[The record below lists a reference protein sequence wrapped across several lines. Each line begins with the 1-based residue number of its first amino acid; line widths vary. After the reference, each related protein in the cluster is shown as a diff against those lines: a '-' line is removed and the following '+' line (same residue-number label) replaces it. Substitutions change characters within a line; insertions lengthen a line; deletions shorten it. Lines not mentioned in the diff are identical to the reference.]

1 MPGLL
6 NAEYQIT
13 DLGGGSD
20 KQGFVL
26 VLLVS
31 LAAKL
36 NKSSR
41 WWACRSLSA
50 RGHSKGRCAQREN
63 EYSRDRR
70 CSLIRAA
77 AVSNAGAGHGN
88 EEGAEQ

>member
-1 MPGLL
+1 MRDKLRTSMPGLL
-6 NAEYQIT
+6 NADYQIT
-13 DLGGGSD
+13 DLGSGSD

-50 RGHSKGRCAQREN
+50 RGHSKEDVHSEKMSIQEIGDAP
-63 EYSRDRR
+63 
-70 CSLIRAA
+70 
-77 AVSNAGAGHGN
+77 
-88 EEGAEQ
+88 